1 MSVRDTRPTHTLTG
15 RLLARMATT
24 LTIHTPARRMVFMV
38 RSGLQAE
45 SLSAPDPG
53 TTGAGDMADTMVGR
67 GIGVALAGVAQDG
80 AMDAATLAVT
90 DEAMLVDTR
99 GAVKFMAAQASMAE
113 ARSTEVEASMVGLVS
128 TAVAVD
134 TAADIDNRV
143 EHQK

>member
-1 MSVRDTRPTHTLTG
+1 
-15 RLLARMATT
+15 
-24 LTIHTPARRMVFMV
+24 
-38 RSGLQAE
+38 
-45 SLSAPDPG
+45 
-53 TTGAGDMADTMVGR
+53 MVGR

-90 DEAMLVDTR
+90 DAAMLVDTR

-113 ARSTEVEASMVGLVS
+113 ARSTEVEAFMVGLVS

-134 TAADIDNRV
+134 TAADIGNRV